1 MKEPRNNVTL
11 QQNGKIINDPSIVSN
26 IFNNYFR
33 TVAMEM
39 GNESPL
45 SEEESLDEIFQI
57 YEDHKSVKNI
67 HINKQQD
74 ISFNFNE
81 VPVSK
86 VRSLIQE
93 IDNRKAC
100 GFDNMPPKLLKFA
113 ANELAP
119 AVTTLVNKSVSMS
132 HFPWELK
139 QEHVGDVQKPSANI
153 RLEWTDKVMHNIN
166 YEFPHGI
173 FFMNST
179 K

>member
-26 IFNNYFR
+26 NFNNYFR
-33 TVAMEM
+33 TVAMGI

-57 YEDHKSVKNI
+57 YEDNKSVKNI
-67 HINKQQD
+67 HSNKQQD

-93 IDNRKAC
+93 IDHRKAC
-100 GFDNMPPKLLKFA
+100 GLDNMPP
-113 ANELAP
+113 P
-119 AVTTLVNKSVSMS
+119 
-132 HFPWELK
+132 
-139 QEHVGDVQKPSANI
+139 
-153 RLEWTDKVMHNIN
+153 
-166 YEFPHGI
+166 
-173 FFMNST
+173 
-179 K
+179 

>member
-1 MKEPRNNVTL
+1 MKKYFSKRCNNENFVKKTNAVLENDQAFLADKMKEPRNNVTL
-11 QQNGKIINDPSIVSN
+11 QQNDKIINDPSIVSN

-33 TVAMEM
+33 TVAMEI

-67 HINKQQD
+67 HSNKQQD

-93 IDNRKAC
+93 IDHRKAC
-100 GFDNMPPKLLKFA
+100 GFDNMPPKLLKSA
-113 ANELAP
+113 ATELAP
-119 AVTTLVNKSVSMS
+119 AVN
-132 HFPWELK
+132 HFGK
-139 QEHVGDVQKPSANI
+139 
-153 RLEWTDKVMHNIN
+153 
-166 YEFPHGI
+166 
-173 FFMNST
+173 
-179 K
+179 